1 MGRIKNILNT
11 LGRGMGLGNG
21 GMSNILTP
29 YGKKRIGAMP
39 KKMPKPE
46 STIDT
51 INKIQ
56 KRDRAM
62 QKAFKR

>member
-1 MGRIKNILNT
+1 MARIKNILNT
-11 LGRGMGLGNG
+11 LGRGLGLGNG

-29 YGKKRIGAMP
+29 YGKKRISMMP

-51 INKIQ
+51 INRLNERNKRLQ
-56 KRDRAM
+56 KLVRN
-62 QKAFKR
+62 